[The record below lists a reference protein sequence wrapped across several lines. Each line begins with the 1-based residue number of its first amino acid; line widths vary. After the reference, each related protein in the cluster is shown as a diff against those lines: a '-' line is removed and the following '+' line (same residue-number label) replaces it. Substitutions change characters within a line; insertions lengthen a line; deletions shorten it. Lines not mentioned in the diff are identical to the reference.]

1 MNPRRISPYSSPLS
15 TLIQM
20 AAFGLG
26 ANQRTARVDIHPY
39 ARPRLTTTYLS
50 WVLNA
55 SAIREQT
62 IATSRGSTVFH
73 TSPTRMLAACWP
85 LPPISEQFAIVERL
99 EALEREYRT
108 QCNGLR
114 EEIELLR
121 EYRARLVADV
131 VTGKLDVREA
141 AAGLP
146 EEAASDIA
154 EDLIE
159 EADEPELIDEET
171 AT

>member
-1 MNPRRISPYSSPLS
+1 
-15 TLIQM
+15 
-20 AAFGLG
+20 
-26 ANQRTARVDIHPY
+26 
-39 ARPRLTTTYLS
+39 
-50 WVLNA
+50 
-55 SAIREQT
+55 
-62 IATSRGSTVFH
+62 
-73 TSPTRMLAACWP
+73 MLAACWP